1 MPFSSI
7 FGAILQKFLF
17 SVGVW
22 RFYKTKRFAVFRNF
36 RVNSMPFSYFILCG
50 VYT

>member
-1 MPFSSI
+1 MRFSSV
-7 FGAILQKFLF
+7 FGANLRKFLF

-36 RVNSMPFSYFILCG
+36 RVNSMRFSYVIPCG